1 MFEAIKNHMNEM
13 FDQTIADMAVND
25 RISLEEFQFKLKAI
39 ETARTNAIGMIDW
52 LDPLSN
58 NLL

>member
-25 RISLEEFQFKLKAI
+25 QISLEEFQFKLKAI
-39 ETARTNAIGMIDW
+39 ETARTNAMGMIDW

>member
-25 RISLEEFQFKLKAI
+25 HISLEEFQFKLKAI

>member
-1 MFEAIKNHMNEM
+1 MNEM

-25 RISLEEFQFKLKAI
+25 QISLEEFQFKLKAI
-39 ETARTNAIGMIDW
+39 ETARTNAMGMIDW

>member
-25 RISLEEFQFKLKAI
+25 HISLEEFQFKLKAI
-39 ETARTNAIGMIDW
+39 ETARTNAMGMIDW

>member
-1 MFEAIKNHMNEM
+1 MNEM

-39 ETARTNAIGMIDW
+39 ETARTNAMGMIDW